1 MGWGPRDVPYTVYP
15 PVYAVAPRARGLRFS
30 REEYT
35 HILLAVGALTAAFTL
50 SFLSPLGGGA
60 GSVTA
65 KRAIQVILGS
75 AVAVVTGFLLHEL
88 MHKAVAQR
96 YGAWA
101 EFRSNRMGL
110 IFALITGLFG
120 IVFAAPG
127 AVYIAGPLSREQ
139 NGKVSIA
146 GPLTNFVLGLAFTGA
161 WIGTS
166 LTLGG
171 DIASYVNAVLFLTAY
186 INVFLGGF
194 NMVPIPPLDGS
205 KVLRWNPV
213 IWVVTIAAIAATFL
227 AFFIPGFVT
236 RAIFPP

>member
-1 MGWGPRDVPYTVYP
+1 MGWGSREYPYTVYP
-15 PVYAVAPRARGLRFS
+15 PVTTVAPPARGLRFS

-35 HILLAVGALTAAFTL
+35 HILLAVLALTAAFTL
-50 SFLSPLGGGA
+50 SFLSPLGGA
-60 GSVTA
+60 GLVTV
-65 KRAIQVILGS
+65 KRALQVFLGS

-110 IFALITGLFG
+110 LFAVITGLFG

-161 WIGTS
+161 WIGARLS
-166 LTLGG
+166 IGG
-171 DIASYVNAVLFLTAY
+171 EIGDYLRQILFLTAY

-213 IWVVTIAAIAATFL
+213 IWGATIAAIAATFL

-236 RAIFPP
+236 SAIFGP